1 VEAARPCQSVVH
13 HLWNLMKAAQPMVIW
28 SSAQQHARVERD
40 MSLEDLKRHV
50 RVLGSK
56 YTDREQRARRLFIE
70 ERAASLQQERD
81 REFAIRTEIS
91 DFFSIA
97 YSAVS
102 FCGSGQL
109 GFSIHKDKLFEPCV
123 SDLDVAS
130 IDVELFQRAW
140 IDVVSTTRAFTDLT
154 PFGRRNAENI
164 KYFQQRILKRGMISV
179 GEMPQSALS
188 RSWSQF
194 QGQLSRK
201 HTSIFRNINF
211 AIYMNEYAFCWK
223 QDSALSNLTG

>member
-1 VEAARPCQSVVH
+1 MGA
-13 HLWNLMKAAQPMVIW
+13 
-28 SSAQQHARVERD
+28 
-40 MSLEDLKRHV
+40 
-50 RVLGSK
+50 K

-70 ERAASLQQERD
+70 ERAASLQKERD
-81 REFAIRTEIS
+81 REFSIRTEIS
-91 DFFSIA
+91 AFFKIA

-102 FCGSGQL
+102 FSGSAQI

-123 SDLDVAS
+123 SDLDVAC

-154 PFGRRNAENI
+154 PFGRRYPKHIENF
-164 KYFQQRILKRGMISV
+164 KQQILKRGMIRV
-179 GEMPQSALS
+179 GAMPQSDLS

-194 QGQLSRK
+194 QGLLSRK
-201 HTSIFRNINF
+201 HAAIFSNINF

-223 QDSALSNLTG
+223 QDSVLSDLVG